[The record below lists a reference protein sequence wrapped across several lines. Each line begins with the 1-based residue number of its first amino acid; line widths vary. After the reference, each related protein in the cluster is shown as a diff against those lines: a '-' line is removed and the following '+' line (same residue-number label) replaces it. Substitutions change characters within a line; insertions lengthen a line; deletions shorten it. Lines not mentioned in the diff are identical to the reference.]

1 MTPATELE
9 RLFGESLSRIP
20 KPEAVMP
27 IEKSPDFGHE
37 AQERDHGGVIDLN
50 ESTAGDR
57 ETVAHINRWR
67 EQRDRNA
74 TPRTGGDEPEAA

>member
-1 MTPATELE
+1 MTPDTEID

-37 AQERDHGGVIDLN
+37 AQEIEHGGVIDLN

-57 ETVAHINRWR
+57 ETVSDIRDAL
-67 EQRDRNA
+67 EKRDRNA